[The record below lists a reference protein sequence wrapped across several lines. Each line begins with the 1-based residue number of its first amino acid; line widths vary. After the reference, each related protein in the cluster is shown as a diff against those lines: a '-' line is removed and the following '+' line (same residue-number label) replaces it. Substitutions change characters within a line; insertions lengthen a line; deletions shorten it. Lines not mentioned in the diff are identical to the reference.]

1 MLYFIR
7 HAESL
12 ANTGGTTP
20 DAAHIP
26 LTEQGWQ
33 QAEALL
39 DRFSQVDQ
47 IIVSPYLR
55 TQQTAEPL
63 LKRTGLTAQVWPIE
77 EFHYL
82 SSIKYANTSVEERKP
97 MVDQYWHNADIHYCD
112 GEDAESFVDFYQ
124 RIRHMLRHCYMR
136 DEQYPDQT
144 ILVFTHGRVMQMLR
158 LLITNPQP
166 VSRELMLN
174 FLDWEAQEPIWN
186 TRVVALDDWQPLHDQ
201 SFDEWR
207 QY

>member
-20 DAAHIP
+20 DAAQIP

-55 TQQTAEPL
+55 TLQTAEPL

-82 SSIKYANTSVEERKP
+82 SSIKYANTSVADRQP
-97 MVDQYWHNADIHYCD
+97 MVDQYWQHADIHYCD

-166 VSRELMLN
+166 VSRKLMQQ
-174 FLDWEAQEPIWN
+174 FLAWEAQEPIWN
-186 TRVVALDDWQPLHDQ
+186 TRVIALDDWQPI
-201 SFDEWR
+201 
-207 QY
+207 

>member
-7 HAESL
+7 HAQSL
-12 ANTGGTTP
+12 ANIGGTTP

-55 TQQTAEPL
+55 TQQTAAPL

-82 SSIKYANTSVEERKP
+82 SAQKHPNTSVEERKP
-97 MVDQYWHNADIHYCD
+97 MVDQYWQNADIHYCD

-124 RIRHMLRHCYMR
+124 RVRHMLRLCQTQTTHS
-136 DEQYPDQT
+136 PNHT

-158 LLITNPQP
+158 LLLTNPQP
-166 VSRELMLN
+166 VSQALMQQ
-174 FLDWEAQEPIWN
+174 FLAWEAQEPIWN
-186 TRVVALDDWQPLHDQ
+186 TRVIALDDWQPV
-201 SFDEWR
+201 
-207 QY
+207 

>member
-1 MLYFIR
+1 MGYIMLYFIR

-63 LKRTGLTAQVWPIE
+63 LQRTGLTAQVWPIE

-82 SSIKYANTSVEERKP
+82 SSIKYANTSVEARQP
-97 MVDQYWHNADIHYCD
+97 MVEQYWHNADIHYCD

-166 VSRELMLN
+166 VSRQLMQQ
-174 FLDWEAQEPIWN
+174 FLAWEAQEPIWN
-186 TRVVALDDWQPLHDQ
+186 TRVIALDDWQAV
-201 SFDEWR
+201 
-207 QY
+207 

>member
-20 DAAHIP
+20 DAAQIP

-39 DRFSQVDQ
+39 DRFSRVDQ

-55 TQQTAEPL
+55 TQQTAAPL
-63 LKRTGLTAQVWPIE
+63 LKRTGLTAQVWPIQ

-82 SSIKYANTSVEERKP
+82 SSIKYANTSVAARKP
-97 MVDQYWHNADIHYCD
+97 MVDQYWQHADIHYCD

-124 RIRHMLRHCYMR
+124 RVRHMLRLCQSQAEH
-136 DEQYPDQT
+136 YPNDT

-158 LLITNPQP
+158 LLLTNPQP
-166 VSRELMLN
+166 VSRKLMQQ
-174 FLDWEAQEPIWN
+174 FLAWEEQEPIWN
-186 TRVVALDDWQPLHDQ
+186 TRVVALDDWQSL
-201 SFDEWR
+201 
-207 QY
+207 